1 MSHRVEAYFRDL
13 AGVRSAVAVT
23 TAEGTLLSF
32 GESVELVI
40 MQALAAHGNG
50 RKLIFIGNGGSSA
63 IASHMAIDYWK
74 NGGIRA
80 TAFNDAALLT
90 CLSNDYGYEQVFAKP
105 IEMMSQAGDLLIA
118 ISSSG
123 RSLNIL
129 NGVAAARKNGCG
141 VVTFS
146 GFAADNPLRSLGN
159 INFYVPSES
168 YGYVEITHLSI
179 CHSILDL
186 SVGLKGRR
194 DPQD

>member
-13 AGVRSAVAVT
+13 AGVRRAVAVT

-50 RKLIFIGNGGSSA
+50 RKLMFIGNGGSAA

-118 ISSSG
+118 IDDAPVLG
-123 RSLNIL
+123 IDDLLRLLNHERVNQAVRVSLL
-129 NGVAAARKNGCG
+129 RKG
-141 VVTFS
+141 
-146 GFAADNPLRSLGN
+146 
-159 INFYVPSES
+159 E
-168 YGYVEITHLSI
+168 
-179 CHSILDL
+179 
-186 SVGLKGRR
+186 RR
-194 DPQD
+194 DRFIIPVERH

>member
-1 MSHRVEAYFRDL
+1 MAMWLAIAALPPFPINISFLPFPCAAKACMMTNSTLSPNDNRVP
-13 AGVRSAVAVT
+13 SAVVT
-23 TAEGTLLSF
+23 ATALRTP
-32 GESVELVI
+32 
-40 MQALAAHGNG
+40 
-50 RKLIFIGNGGSSA
+50 
-63 IASHMAIDYWK
+63 AIDYWK